1 MLLAHKASRARSVL
15 LLKGPKWHDT
25 AGLNHDNSNSAH
37 LLLVWH
43 IPIVNSSWDR
53 LRAVVEDIVVQLS
66 VARAKFKL
74 FEEERVVEDGERV
87 EDVEMRL
94 RGVRIGYTK
103 SGTAKPTF
111 FASIR
116 ASFMTWRSLSPRA
129 FWFPVNAVS
138 EP

>member
-1 MLLAHKASRARSVL
+1 MCPYSRDP
-15 LLKGPKWHDT
+15 KGIT

-53 LRAVVEDIVVQLS
+53 LRAVVEEVVVQLS
-66 VARAKFKL
+66 VTRAEFKL
-74 FEEERVVEDGERV
+74 FEEKRIVEDGERV
-87 EDVEMRL
+87 ENVEMCL
-94 RGVRIGYTK
+94 GGIRIGYTK
-103 SGTAKPTF
+103 SGAAKPTF
-111 FASIR
+111 FASIS